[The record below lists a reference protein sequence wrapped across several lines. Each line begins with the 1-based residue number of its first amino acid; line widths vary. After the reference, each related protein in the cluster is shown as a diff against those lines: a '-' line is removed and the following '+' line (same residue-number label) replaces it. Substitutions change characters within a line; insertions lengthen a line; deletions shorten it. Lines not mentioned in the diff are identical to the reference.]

1 MPRAIVE
8 DNCRLA
14 LRISAA
20 DKMTLTRAV
29 ELASTDMTDFILS
42 HALKAAR
49 RVIARTERLALSERD
64 SLRALAA
71 LENPPP
77 PNQKLRTAAARLAR
91 RSQPE

>member
-20 DKMTLTRAV
+20 DKVTLTRAV
-29 ELASTDMTDFILS
+29 ALASTDMTDFILS

-77 PNQKLRTAAARLAR
+77 PNQKLRAAAARLAR